1 VKKKKLRRKTI
12 RLSRVFYP
20 GGEKGKLK
28 RARERERERE
38 RERGVWA
45 GNFFHNLVLFIP
57 LKRES
62 NKKMTNLAHSINAL
76 FGKGEKILPSPLHF
90 FKKQSTSK
98 HSNFISHQ

>member
-38 RERGVWA
+38 REEFGLEI
-45 GNFFHNLVLFIP
+45 FF
-57 LKRES
+57 
-62 NKKMTNLAHSINAL
+62 T
-76 FGKGEKILPSPLHF
+76 
-90 FKKQSTSK
+90 T
-98 HSNFISHQ
+98 

>member
-38 RERGVWA
+38 EFGLEI
-45 GNFFHNLVLFIP
+45 FF
-57 LKRES
+57 
-62 NKKMTNLAHSINAL
+62 T
-76 FGKGEKILPSPLHF
+76 
-90 FKKQSTSK
+90 T
-98 HSNFISHQ
+98 